1 MKNGIEV
8 ACDAVGSDPSLP
20 DGYDCSKVTIGFTR
34 NFETDN
40 AEQDIQ
46 FKTSDYNIDYPV
58 FGAIVYP
65 NIAGDGLVEFDNT
78 SEDDIQTIRVVS
90 KFKVEKVNGVPGTV
104 TDVVET

>member
-40 AEQDIQ
+40 AEQDI
-46 FKTSDYNIDYPV
+46 
-58 FGAIVYP
+58 
-65 NIAGDGLVEFDNT
+65 
-78 SEDDIQTIRVVS
+78 
-90 KFKVEKVNGVPGTV
+90 
-104 TDVVET
+104 